1 MPVEQTYRIE
11 ELNPFF
17 EWHRHGTADDQS
29 RALLLAEAL
38 CQKIKRPVRVL
49 DEADK
54 VIEVFEPTFGKE

>member
-1 MPVEQTYRIE
+1 MLAKQTYRIE

-17 EWHRHGTADDQS
+17 EWHLHGTADDQS
-29 RALLLAEAL
+29 SALLLAEAL
-38 CQKIKRPVRVL
+38 GQKIKRPVRVL

>member
-1 MPVEQTYRIE
+1 MPAEQTYRIE

-17 EWHRHGTADDQS
+17 EWHLHGTADDQS

-54 VIEVFEPTFGKE
+54 VIKEFETTSGKE

>member
-1 MPVEQTYRIE
+1 MPAEQTYRIE

-17 EWHRHGTADDQS
+17 EWHLHGTADDQS

-54 VIEVFEPTFGKE
+54 VIKAFETTSGKE